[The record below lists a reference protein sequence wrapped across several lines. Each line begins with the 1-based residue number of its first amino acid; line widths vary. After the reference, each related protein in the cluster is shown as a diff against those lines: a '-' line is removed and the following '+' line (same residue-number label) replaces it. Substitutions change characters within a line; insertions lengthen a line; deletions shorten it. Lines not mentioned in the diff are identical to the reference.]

1 MTRDGEMDAAQMS
14 APWSVRYCASRHP
27 GEHILAKEQCAD
39 GCLGSRNCTQC
50 RCRACPAC
58 MCYDPLGRLLQ
69 RDECGSSYKWRA
81 DVLLSASSAA
91 GCRAACNRFAGRP
104 NVGRPSV
111 FAATCNT
118 WTFGAADGACIGHV
132 DSPLFVSGWEPHG
145 VTHGVA
151 TCAAPSP
158 PTEAPLLPAAS
169 PVALLSTVGSFA
181 CTDAVVRRMARAHDQ
196 CLRAG
201 HFHSVVH
208 ISRAEGDKPND
219 EDVAASEALSAAV
232 GPAAVSRIG
241 LRELQAAFPHLLARM
256 RGIKWSDKRRD
267 LSAVFP
273 TSRALER
280 QQGLAWGG
288 VGAPSGWPTGATF
301 PPSPGS
307 RCTRRPC
314 RRLRSTCGSCS
325 TTSAGQARR
334 GSVPPPHHPSLSRL

>member
-1 MTRDGEMDAAQMS
+1 MTRDREMDAAQMS

-118 WTFGAADGACIGHV
+118 WTFGAADGTCIGHV

-169 PVALLSTVGSFA
+169 PIALLATVGSFA

-280 QQGLAWGG
+280 QQRLACG